1 MTTDCALL
9 MKNFDADRPKPLF
22 FQGWLMDHSHLLKSG
37 YLGVESR
44 NTRLISS
51 SGVLNVNI
59 IGIQQ
64 FLKIA

>member
-1 MTTDCALL
+1 MTTDHILL
-9 MKNFDADRPKPLF
+9 IKNFDGDPPKPLF

-44 NTRLISS
+44 NTHLISS
-51 SGVLNVNI
+51 SGVLSVNI
-59 IGIQQ
+59 IGIKQ